1 MTAPT
6 SSALEVNYDG
16 LPGPTHNYAGLS
28 WGNVASGANA
38 RAVSNP
44 REAARQGVAKMR
56 HLMSLGFRQGVLP
69 PHERPHVPTLRRL
82 GFAGTDRQVLERA
95 WAADPSLVL
104 SVCSASPM
112 WTANAATVS
121 PSADTAD
128 GRVHFTPA
136 NLAAMAHR
144 AIEHEVTG
152 RILKAAFPDPDRF
165 AHHPALPGVA
175 HFGDEGAAN
184 HTRFCGDYGA
194 PGVELFVYGS
204 RAFDRSAP
212 RPTKF
217 PARQT
222 LEASQAVARL
232 HGLSTGRTLFAQQ
245 NPALIDAGVFHND
258 VISVGNGTVLF
269 HYQDAFVD
277 TPRVLAELR
286 GAMGPA
292 GFTPVEVP
300 ASAVPVEDVVRSYLF
315 NSQLLTRP
323 DTGAMMLLL
332 PVEARETDSVRR
344 FLEDMTAGDG
354 PIREIV
360 FLDLRQSMRNGGGP
374 ACLRLRVA
382 LTETDLAAANP
393 GCLMTPALADRLD
406 AWIDRHYRDR
416 LAAEDLRDPALLDE
430 CRAAL
435 DELTD
440 ILALGPVYDF
450 QREG

>member
-1 MTAPT
+1 MTAV
-6 SSALEVNYDG
+6 EVNYDG

-28 WGNVASGANA
+28 WGNMASGANA
-38 RAVSNP
+38 KAVSNP
-44 REAARQGVAKMR
+44 RDAARQGVAKMR
-56 HLMSLGFRQGVLP
+56 TLMDMGFRQGVLP

-82 GFAGTDRQVLERA
+82 GFTGSDKTVLERA

-121 PSADTAD
+121 PAADTAD
-128 GRVHFTPA
+128 GRVHITPA

-152 RILKAAFPDPDRF
+152 RILKAAFPDPARF
-165 AHHPALPGVA
+165 AHHPALPGIA
-175 HFGDEGAAN
+175 AFGDEGAAN
-184 HTRFCGDYGA
+184 HTRLSGA
-194 PGVELFVYGS
+194 PGGPGVEVFVYGA
-204 RAFDRSAP
+204 RAFDRTAS
-212 RPTKF
+212 RPATF

-232 HGLSTGRTLFAQQ
+232 HGLEAGRTLFAQQ
-245 NPALIDAGVFHND
+245 TPALIDAGVFHND
-258 VISVGNGTVLF
+258 VIAVGHDTVLF

-277 TPRVLAELR
+277 TPKVLAEIRAAL
-286 GAMGPA
+286 GPA
-292 GFTPVEVP
+292 GFTSVEVP
-300 ASAVPVEDVVRSYLF
+300 AAAVPLGDVVRSYLF

-344 FLEDMTAGDG
+344 YLETLLASDG
-354 PIREIV
+354 PIRETR

-374 ACLRLRVA
+374 ACLRLRVT
-382 LTETDLAAANP
+382 LTDADLAAANP
-393 GCLMTPALADRLD
+393 ACLMTPALADRLD

-416 LAAEDLRDPALLDE
+416 LAPDDLRDPALLDE
-430 CRAAL
+430 CRTAL
-435 DELTD
+435 DELTGL
-440 ILALGPVYDF
+440 LALGPVYDF
-450 QREG
+450 QRDAA